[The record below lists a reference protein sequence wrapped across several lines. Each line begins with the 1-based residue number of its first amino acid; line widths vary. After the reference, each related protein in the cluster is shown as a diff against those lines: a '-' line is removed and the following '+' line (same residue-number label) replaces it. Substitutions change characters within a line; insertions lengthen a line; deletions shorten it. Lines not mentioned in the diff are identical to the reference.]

1 MLNHST
7 TKLTVELGELIENG
21 FELFNFEYPSYYK
34 GAEKLAFEQKIIDHY
49 YFRQIGQETP
59 ARFRHYLKCK
69 MREIMPYYI
78 QRYESVALMESG
90 IESGEIKPLENY
102 SMIEEGT
109 TEDQSNTTSTGRG
122 ETSSTG
128 RGETS
133 STVRGETSSTGSGQT
148 TMSGNGEVSNSKNN
162 TVKFSNT
169 PQNNIANLDNYLT
182 EATVTTESES
192 SNSSETKTG
201 TQSETNTGTQSET
214 NTGTQS
220 ETNTG
225 AHSESNTEETKGNGK
240 HKLTRHGNIGV
251 TTYAQMLEGY
261 RESFINVDM
270 EIIEELNCLFLG
282 VY

>member
-1 MLNHST
+1 MLNQST

-21 FELFNFEYPSYYK
+21 FELFNFDYPSYYK
-34 GAEKLAFEQKIIDHY
+34 DAEKLSFEQKIIEHY

-59 ARFRHYLKCK
+59 QRFRHYLKCK
-69 MREIMPYYI
+69 LCEIMPYYI
-78 QRYESVALMESG
+78 QRYESVALMASG
-90 IESGEIKPLENY
+90 IESGEINPLENY

-109 TEDQSNTTSTGRG
+109 TEDQSNKTSA
-122 ETSSTG
+122 
-128 RGETS
+128 
-133 STVRGETSSTGSGQT
+133 GSGQT
-148 TMSGNGEVSNSKNN
+148 SMSGNGEVSNNKNN

-182 EATVTTESES
+182 EATVTAESES

-201 TQSETNTGTQSET
+201 TQ
-214 NTGTQS
+214 
-220 ETNTG
+220 
-225 AHSESNTEETKGNGK
+225 SESNTEETKGNGK
-240 HKLTRHGNIGV
+240 HKLTRRGNIGV

-261 RESFINVDM
+261 RQSFINVDM

>member
-59 ARFRHYLKCK
+59 QRFRHYLKCK
-69 MREIMPYYI
+69 LCEIMPYYI
-78 QRYESVALMESG
+78 QRYESVALMAAG
-90 IESGEIKPLENY
+90 IKSGEIKPLENY

-109 TEDQSNTTSTGRG
+109 NSESANAKR
-122 ETSSTG
+122 
-128 RGETS
+128 
-133 STVRGETSSTGSGQT
+133 TGSGT
-148 TMSGNGEVSNSKNN
+148 TSMTGSGEVAN
-162 TVKFSNT
+162 TKGGTQKFSDT
-169 PQNNIANLDNYLT
+169 PQNNLANLDNYLT
-182 EATVTTESES
+182 NATVNNENEHSQ
-192 SNSSETKTG
+192 SSETKNG
-201 TQSETNTGTQSET
+201 TQSETNTE
-214 NTGTQS
+214 
-220 ETNTG
+220 
-225 AHSESNTEETKGNGK
+225 ESTGNGS
-240 HKLTRHGNIGV
+240 HTLTRHGNIGV

-261 RESFINVDM
+261 RQTFINVDM